1 MLVESRSTEDSNL
14 IYFRNVMQI
23 IRQLFEFEDP
33 NVMIELIKLCYKN
46 YLTTK
51 RDFMDT
57 NKLAHILHYWL
68 FQKPFNI
75 ELEVREKR

>member
-1 MLVESRSTEDSNL
+1 
-14 IYFRNVMQI
+14 
-23 IRQLFEFEDP
+23 
-33 NVMIELIKLCYKN
+33 MIELIKLCYKN

-51 RDFMDT
+51 RDFMET

-68 FQKPFNI
+68 FQKPFKI